1 MLHKEIPFLRICLPL
16 CCGIITGLYYSASAS
31 FVYTVVSVI
40 VLLFFASL
48 RLNKKEDNF
57 LFGMPVFLSFFLL
70 GLLLYSNEKRS
81 LTVLPPETSVFVC
94 TLSDYPQEKPNSLM
108 ITAKLHQ
115 RIVKGEQSGVKGSMI
130 LYLPKDVTG
139 SFTPGDRLVIRCSP
153 TEITNRGNPYEF
165 NYKFYM
171 EGLGIKYVAFTK
183 AGDILEH
190 DSTCKRNLKHKALI
204 VRNRII
210 KMYSERGVSDEM
222 LPLVSAITLGEKSRL
237 EPEQKENF
245 IRAGIMHIM
254 AVSGLHAVILSL
266 FVLNMLIFLKRRFN
280 IMRIIIAVLFLWLFA
295 FVTGLTPSV
304 LRATLMFTFV
314 QAGTLMHRK
323 VNGINS
329 VLASAFILIL
339 LRPSIIFD
347 AGFLLSYSAVI
358 FIIAFYRGFYLM
370 VNPGNKIADWFW
382 QSAVVTIV
390 AQLGTLS
397 LTVMLFNRF
406 PVWFMLTNIIIVPL
420 SSLAIILGCLVPLFY
435 PVAPVAGFTGF
446 LLDRVT
452 LLTESLTEK
461 AAGLP
466 LSGITGIGMKVAG
479 CILLFGFIWLTMNY
493 VLDKRKYSLRAVLTV
508 FLAWALFS
516 TVSSIVTKR
525 SSELIVYNINSIE
538 SIGIRTGKR
547 LYIYSDTL
555 IMDPEISRHRSV
567 EGLKVIHKKLSP
579 GSLLLQTGGR
589 KIMLCRDRCTKE
601 INYYNPD
608 ILIMSGYKKQEAFE
622 LRKAPEKIV
631 VQSGYQAFSFADHQP
646 QEIHYIRKS
655 GAYRMRL

>member
-16 CCGIITGLYYSASAS
+16 CCGIVAGLYYSASVLLVYS
-31 FVYTVVSVI
+31 FVAVI
-40 VLLFFASL
+40 ILLFLVSL
-48 RLNKKEDNF
+48 RFNKKVENY

-70 GLLLYSNEKRS
+70 GLLLYSHEKNS
-81 LTVLPPETSVFVC
+81 LTVLPAEKSVFVC

-108 ITAKLHQ
+108 MTVKLHQ
-115 RIVKGEQSGVKGSMI
+115 RIVKDESFPVNGSMI
-130 LYLPKDVTG
+130 IYLSKDATS
-139 SFTPGDRLVIRCSP
+139 SFTPGDRLVVRCSP
-153 TEITNRGNPYEF
+153 AEITNHGNPYEF

-171 EGLGIKYVAFTK
+171 EGLGIKYTAFTK
-183 AGDILEH
+183 TGDIIEH
-190 DSTCKRNLKHKALI
+190 DKTCRKNLKHKALI
-204 VRNRII
+204 IRNRII
-210 KMYSERGVSDEM
+210 KMYGERGVTDEM

-280 IMRIIIAVLFLWLFA
+280 FMRITIAVLFLWLFA

-329 VLASAFILIL
+329 VLASAFVLIL
-339 LRPSIIFD
+339 LRPSVIFD

-358 FIIAFYRGFYLM
+358 FIIAFYRGFYLL
-370 VNPGNKIADWFW
+370 VSPGNKITDWIW

-390 AQLGTLS
+390 AQLGTLT

-420 SSLAIILGCLVPLFY
+420 SSLAIILGCLVPLMY
-435 PVAPVAGFTGF
+435 PVAPVSGFVGF
-446 LLDRVT
+446 LLDRIT
-452 LLTESLTEK
+452 LLTETLTEK

-466 LSGITGIGMKVAG
+466 FSGITGIGMKVAG
-479 CILLFGFIWLTMNY
+479 CVLLFCLIWLSVNY
-493 VLDKRKYSLRAVLTV
+493 VLDKRKHSLKVVLSF
-508 FLAWALFS
+508 FLAWAVFS
-516 TVSSIVTKR
+516 TISAIVTKR
-525 SSELIVYNINSIE
+525 SRELIVYNMNSTE
-538 SIGIRTGKR
+538 TIGIRTGKK

-555 IMDPEISRHRSV
+555 IMDPEINRHRSV
-567 EGLKVIHKKLSP
+567 EGLKVIHKKLST
-579 GSLLLQTGGR
+579 GTLLLQAGGR
-589 KIMLCRDRCTKE
+589 KIMLCRDGGKKE
-601 INYYNPD
+601 VNEYKPD
-608 ILIMSGYKKQEAFE
+608 ILILSGFKKYQRLE
-622 LRKAPEKIV
+622 LRKAPEKII
-631 VQSGYQAFSFADHQP
+631 VQSGYQAFSFEDHQP
-646 QEIHYIRKS
+646 QKIHYIRKS